1 MKQVI
6 RCKYCNQLLMEIDKT
21 DILKTNIIIE
31 VDLIKKCDRCTK
43 NRGEPVLRRF
53 CITEFLKSTEEIIK
67 V

>member
-6 RCKYCNQLLMEIDKT
+6 RCKYCNQVLLELDKKGFVSAK
-21 DILKTNIIIE
+21 INLK

-43 NRGEPVLRRF
+43 NRGEPVYRRF
-53 CITEFLKSTEEIIK
+53 CINEFLKSTENIVK